1 MDKPGRVTDS
11 STLIYNIYIA
21 VKLVIEFLNEL
32 VNNLLIFVIANF
44 VIEFKGKELE

>member
-11 STLIYNIYIA
+11 STLIYIA